1 MIPFTPRK
9 ELSKGGKEEWE
20 KRYSLPL
27 QSITD
32 SGIVTFL
39 VHLTNGARKKGHLHG
54 KKKKPTSVTF
64 INQHFSGRVLS
75 LRVFTMAAKS

>member
-1 MIPFTPRK
+1 MVGQGGVG
-9 ELSKGGKEEWE
+9 KGGKEEWE

-39 VHLTNGARKKGHLHG
+39 VHLTNGAEAGTNVR
-54 KKKKPTSVTF
+54 
-64 INQHFSGRVLS
+64 GRVKELYARAWGDS
-75 LRVFTMAAKS
+75 R